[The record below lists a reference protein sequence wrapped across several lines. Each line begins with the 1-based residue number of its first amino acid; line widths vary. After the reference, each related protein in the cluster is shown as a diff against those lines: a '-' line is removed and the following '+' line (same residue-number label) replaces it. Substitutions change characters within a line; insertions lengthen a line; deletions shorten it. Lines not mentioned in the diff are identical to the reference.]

1 MPDYCPGN
9 FAGIQRCSSWSILV
23 GKPTLTPLFYFFFSF
38 MAAKGGQLVAG
49 SGVEAGTTPS
59 SPPFYS
65 LIVFS
70 QRNKSQKGDGSD
82 NLGIR

>member
-1 MPDYCPGN
+1 MQHLVHPGWEAHPDPP
-9 FAGIQRCSSWSILV
+9 F
-23 GKPTLTPLFYFFFSF
+23 FFFSF
-38 MAAKGGQLVAG
+38 MATKGGQLVAG